1 MTSSSP
7 YPDSTDVQVLIEA
20 LASRDARILELESRV
35 QELVARD
42 ERILEL
48 EEINARQAEVISELQ
63 RSLGLNSTNSSKP
76 PSSDGLRKPL
86 ARSRRHKTGRRPG
99 GQKGHKGH
107 TLKRSEKPA
116 HIEHHFPHSCT
127 HCGHDLDEG
136 MAIPAETRQIHD
148 VPPPPPLV
156 VTDHV
161 VHKCVCPRCNRETR
175 ASFPDHVTGP
185 VQYGP
190 NISGLV
196 TYLNEEQHIPVNRVV
211 DVMEQ
216 FHGFRMSG
224 GTVANMV
231 AGKARHFQDFADWIY
246 RLAAFSR
253 VKCH

>member
-1 MTSSSP
+1 MQSLLE
-7 YPDSTDVQVLIEA
+7 VLA
-20 LASRDARILELESRV
+20 ARDARILELESRV
-35 QELVARD
+35 QELVAKD

-48 EEINARQAEVISELQ
+48 EKKYLAQVEINARQAEVISELQ

-86 ARSRRHKTGRRPG
+86 ARSRRHKTGRKPG

-107 TLKRSEKPA
+107 TLQRSEKPA
-116 HIEHHFPHSCT
+116 HIENHFPRSCT

-136 MAIPAETRQIHD
+136 MAVPVETRQIHD
-148 VPPPPPLV
+148 IPPPPPLV

-190 NISGLV
+190 NVNSDLKI
-196 TYLNEEQHIPVNRVV
+196 NHIV
-211 DVMEQ
+211 D
-216 FHGFRMSG
+216 
-224 GTVANMV
+224 
-231 AGKARHFQDFADWIY
+231 
-246 RLAAFSR
+246 
-253 VKCH
+253 